1 MDDRKGLYQFR
12 ESIIQFY
19 KKQEYLI
26 VPIFRFAV
34 ALSVLFFLRAHLGS
48 HGPENAALE
57 STLLNVILAL
67 VCTILPAS
75 ACAGILSLV
84 MIWDLYSLSLEATA
98 VCAALILLCILIYF
112 RFAPEDVVI
121 MLLMPAAC
129 TFNLQYAVPILAGLL
144 FGPGAAVPVVFGLLF
159 TKFVL
164 LVEESLPEISVAG
177 AGAMPA
183 GERLITNF
191 RSLINGMMHDRPM
204 IFLAA
209 ALALAVII
217 VCFLR
222 HLMIEHAWTAA
233 IAVGCIAE
241 LAVLLVGDMR
251 FDTNIDLTKVLFGI
265 AAAFVAGQIVRFFVF
280 NVDYLRIENVQF
292 EDEDYYYYV
301 RAVPKT
307 MVPVPVS
314 DPEQFSR
321 PEKGRA
327 ERE

>member
-1 MDDRKGLYQFR
+1 MDDHKGLYQFR
-12 ESIIQFY
+12 ENIIQFY

-26 VPIFRFAV
+26 VPVFRFLA
-34 ALSVLFFLRAHLGS
+34 ALSVLLFLRVHLGS
-48 HGPENAALE
+48 HGPENAVLG
-57 STLLNVILAL
+57 SMLLNVILAL
-67 VCTILPAS
+67 VCTILPTS

-84 MIWDLYSLSLEATA
+84 MLWDMYSLSLEATA

-121 MLLMPAAC
+121 LLLMPAAY

-159 TKFVL
+159 TKYVL
-164 LVEESLPEISVAG
+164 LVEQSLPEISAAG

-183 GERLITNF
+183 GEKLITNF
-191 RSLINGMMHDRPM
+191 RSLIDGMMHDRSM
-204 IFLAA
+204 IVLAA
-209 ALALAVII
+209 ALALAAII

-233 IAVGCIAE
+233 IAAGCVAE
-241 LAVLLVGDMR
+241 LAVLLAGDML
-251 FDTNIDLTKVLFGI
+251 FDTNIDLAKVFFGI
-265 AAAFVAGQIVRFFVF
+265 AAAFVVGQIVRFFVF
-280 NVDYLRIENVQF
+280 NVDYLRVENVQF

-321 PEKGRA
+321 PEEGRA